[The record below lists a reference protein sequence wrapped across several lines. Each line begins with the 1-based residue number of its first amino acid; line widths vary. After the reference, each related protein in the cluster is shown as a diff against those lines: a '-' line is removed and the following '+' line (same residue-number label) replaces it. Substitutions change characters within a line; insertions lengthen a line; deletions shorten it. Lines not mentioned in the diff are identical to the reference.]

1 MGAAKY
7 RLGVGIF
14 LGFLAVFSLIPVHL
28 GSGDSVQARDTESV
42 ITSVTPGLPSG
53 VEVGILGGDA
63 LFHVQSQNH
72 EVMIPGYENEPYL
85 KITKDNKVFVN
96 DGSTTAFLNG
106 SRYGNVDLS
115 QFSKTDNPQWRLIAT
130 DGSAMWHDHRVHWM
144 SPKPPAAIDAE
155 GTVLEWKVPFTVDG
169 IGIEVAGTL
178 FLREKAAVWWWLSGV
193 LMLCLAILLSI
204 TRRRVLFGVLL
215 AISIAGVVAGALQY
229 FGLPIGARITPLL
242 LMFSGGATLLTTAG
256 LWAGRKPDAPQHT
269 ALSLHAGAGTALVI
283 CAWLCASQVRAAYVP
298 GLEPMWI
305 ARVLI
310 PMMLGVGIVAT
321 IDGVSRVVRGTN

>member
-14 LGFLAVFSLIPVHL
+14 LGFLVALSFIPVHL

-53 VEVGILGGDA
+53 VEVEILGGDA
-63 LFHVQSQNH
+63 LFHVQSLNH
-72 EVMIPGYENEPYL
+72 EVMVPGYQNEPYI

-96 DGSTTAFLNG
+96 DGSTTTFLNS
-106 SRYGNVDLS
+106 SRYGTVDLS
-115 QFSKTDNPQWRLIAT
+115 EFSKTDEPKWRLIAT
-130 DGSAMWHDHRVHWM
+130 NGSAMWHDHRVHWM
-144 SPKPPAAIDAE
+144 STKPPAPVDTQ
-155 GTVLEWKVPFTVDG
+155 GTVLDWKVPFTVDG
-169 IGIEVAGTL
+169 TKIEVAGTL
-178 FLREKAAVWWWLSGV
+178 FLRDKAAVWWWLSGV
-193 LMLCLAILLSI
+193 AMLCLAIILSI
-204 TRRRVLFGVLL
+204 VRRKLLFGVLL
-215 AISIAGVVAGALQY
+215 AVSLAGVVVGALEY
-229 FGLPIGARITPLL
+229 FGLPSGARITPLL
-242 LMFSGGATLLTTAG
+242 LMFSIGATVLTAAG
-256 LWAGRKPDAPQHT
+256 LWVGRKPDAPQPT

-321 IDGVSRVVRGTN
+321 IDGVSRVVRGAD